1 MIVQSQETIPVFQIG
16 HGTLVSI
23 GFRDY
28 RRHELTHG
36 EALFRF
42 LPSILIPF
50 GRKFVLLASLV
61 FCFQSL
67 LSVFELNRMKPVFLA
82 VLDDALHLLLSVVV
96 PFRPNTV
103 CLAIREL
110 TQTAYLAI
118 AIQLLA
124 PTRIQGSRVWLVLV
138 WRIVKQTSGDR
149 KRTQRIQVSGLRE
162 NPVEGFVVVEVNGF
176 EEF

>member
-1 MIVQSQETIPVFQIG
+1 MIVQSQETIPVFHIG

-67 LSVFELNRMKPVFLA
+67 LSVFELNRMKFALTA
-82 VLDDALHLLLSVVV
+82 VRRSTIPPKFRLLFHPRIDLDGIPSHCHATPCLI
-96 PFRPNTV
+96 PNTRF
-103 CLAIREL
+103 L
-110 TQTAYLAI
+110 
-118 AIQLLA
+118 
-124 PTRIQGSRVWLVLV
+124 S
-138 WRIVKQTSGDR
+138 
-149 KRTQRIQVSGLRE
+149 
-162 NPVEGFVVVEVNGF
+162 
-176 EEF
+176 